1 MRRRAWTPVC
11 TLSLLA
17 QLALASGAHAA
28 PPPQSRPAGTRPAST
43 PTAKRSADAQSADA
57 ADADLH
63 QHDDERPISI
73 AVVGGY
79 GLIIDDAGTEGIN
92 PLRTGFGVR
101 GGYALGPLYFGTR
114 FLFFLGQK
122 RGAPDGSER
131 SADEWL
137 VGLEAGYGYTF
148 GPLVLRS
155 ELGFGLAFSSSEAV
169 LDQPM
174 PEPVDTSSTDPY
186 LELGLVVELNVARD
200 VFFGVQGRAVAVL
213 GKQAVHGNRELIGIP
228 LLAACGMRF

>member
-1 MRRRAWTPVC
+1 LIPAC
-11 TLSLLA
+11 ALSLLA
-17 QLALASGAHAA
+17 LAGSAHAA
-28 PPPQSRPAGTRPAST
+28 PAPAPPPSRPAGTRPATT
-43 PTAKRSADAQSADA
+43 PSAKRSADAQA
-57 ADADLH
+57 ADASGAELH

-101 GGYALGPLYFGTR
+101 GGYAVGPLYFGTR

-148 GPLVLRS
+148 GPLILRS

-186 LELGLVVELNVARD
+186 LELGLVVELNIARD

-213 GKQAVHGNRELIGIP
+213 AKQAVRGNRELIGIP